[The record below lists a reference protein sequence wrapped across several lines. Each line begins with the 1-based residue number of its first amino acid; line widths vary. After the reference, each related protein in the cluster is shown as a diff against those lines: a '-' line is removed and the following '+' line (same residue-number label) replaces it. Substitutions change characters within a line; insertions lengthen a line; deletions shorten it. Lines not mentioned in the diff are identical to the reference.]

1 MLWGRE
7 AVTEGGRARPAA
19 DGGETRDR
27 AGLRRRP
34 GRATLGVMAPQR
46 PPPAITPQILL
57 RAYAIGLF
65 PMAEGADDPSLF
77 WLDPERRGI
86 FPLDGMIVSRSLAK
100 AVRRDRFSVLVDR
113 DFDAVIDACAEPA
126 PDRPQTWINGRIR
139 SLYRTLFDMGHAHT
153 VEAYEEGVLVG
164 GLYGVALG
172 AAFFGESMF
181 HRRTDASKVCLLHLA
196 ARLRDSGYHL
206 LDTQFVTPHLATLGA
221 VEVPRA
227 RYRKRLAEAV
237 RRPGR
242 AEAWSKRPLSG
253 ARVLEILA
261 PAA

>member
-1 MLWGRE
+1 MGH
-7 AVTEGGRARPAA
+7 
-19 DGGETRDR
+19 
-27 AGLRRRP
+27 
-34 GRATLGVMAPQR
+34 QR

-65 PMAEGADDPSLF
+65 PMAEGADDPTLF
-77 WLDPERRGI
+77 WLDPEQRGI
-86 FPLDGMIVSRSLAK
+86 FPLDGMVVSRSLGK
-100 AVRRDRFSVLVDR
+100 TLRQDRFEVVVDR
-113 DFDAVIDACAEPA
+113 DFDAVLEGCAAPA
-126 PDRPQTWINGRIR
+126 PDRPETWINDQIR
-139 SLYRTLFDMGHAHT
+139 SLYRQLFATGHAHT
-153 VEAYEEGVLVG
+153 VEAYRDGELVG

-196 ARLRDSGYHL
+196 ARLRANGYRL

-227 RYRKRLAEAV
+227 RYRKRLADAV
-237 RRPGR
+237 KRAGR
-242 AEAWSKRPLSG
+242 AEAWFPAPMSGDEVLAILSDD
-253 ARVLEILA
+253 AT

>member
-1 MLWGRE
+1 MG
-7 AVTEGGRARPAA
+7 
-19 DGGETRDR
+19 
-27 AGLRRRP
+27 
-34 GRATLGVMAPQR
+34 PQR

-57 RAYAIGLF
+57 RAYSIGLF

-77 WLDPERRGI
+77 WLDPELRGV

-100 AVRRDRFSVLVDR
+100 TVRQDRFTVLVDR
-113 DFDAVIDACAEPA
+113 DFDAVLEGCAAAA
-126 PDRPQTWINGRIR
+126 PDRTETWINGPIR
-139 SLYRTLFDMGHAHT
+139 GLYRDLFDLGYAHT
-153 VEAYEEGVLVG
+153 VEAYRDGFLVG

-181 HRRTDASKVCLLHLA
+181 HRQSDASKVCLLHLA
-196 ARLRDSGYHL
+196 ARLREGGYLL

-237 RRPGR
+237 KRSARAGTWTRP
-242 AEAWSKRPLSG
+242 PLPG
-253 ARVLEILA
+253 TEVLKSLG
-261 PAA
+261 

>member
-1 MLWGRE
+1 MGS
-7 AVTEGGRARPAA
+7 
-19 DGGETRDR
+19 
-27 AGLRRRP
+27 
-34 GRATLGVMAPQR
+34 QR
-46 PPPAITPQILL
+46 PPPAVTPQILL
-57 RAYAIGLF
+57 RAYSVGLF

-77 WLDPERRGI
+77 WLDPELRGI
-86 FPLDGMIVSRSLAK
+86 FPLDRMIVSRSLAK
-100 AVRRDRFSVLVDR
+100 TLRQDRFSVVVDR
-113 DFDAVIDACAEPA
+113 DFDAVIEGCAASA
-126 PDRPQTWINGRIR
+126 PDRPETWINGGIR
-139 SLYRTLFDMGHAHT
+139 HLYRGLFDMGYAHT
-153 VEAYEEGVLVG
+153 VEAYADGALVG

-221 VEVPRA
+221 IEVPRA

-242 AEAWSKRPLSG
+242 SEAWSTHPLPG

-261 PAA
+261 PAPAA

>member
-1 MLWGRE
+1 MGH
-7 AVTEGGRARPAA
+7 
-19 DGGETRDR
+19 
-27 AGLRRRP
+27 
-34 GRATLGVMAPQR
+34 QR

-65 PMAEGADDPSLF
+65 PMAEGADDPTLF
-77 WLDPERRGI
+77 WLDPEQRGI
-86 FPLDGMIVSRSLAK
+86 FPLDGMVVSRSLGK
-100 AVRRDRFSVLVDR
+100 TLRQERFEVVVDR
-113 DFDAVIDACAEPA
+113 DFDAVLEGCAAPA
-126 PDRPQTWINGRIR
+126 PDRPETWINDQIR
-139 SLYRTLFDMGHAHT
+139 SLYRQLFATGHAHT
-153 VEAYEEGVLVG
+153 VEAYRDGDLVG

-196 ARLRDSGYHL
+196 ARLRANGYRL

-227 RYRKRLAEAV
+227 RYRKRLADAV
-237 RRPGR
+237 KRAGR
-242 AEAWSKRPLSG
+242 AEAWFPAPMSGDEVLAILSDD
-253 ARVLEILA
+253 AT

>member
-1 MLWGRE
+1 MG
-7 AVTEGGRARPAA
+7 
-19 DGGETRDR
+19 
-27 AGLRRRP
+27 
-34 GRATLGVMAPQR
+34 PQR

-57 RAYAIGLF
+57 RAYAMGLF

-77 WLDPERRGI
+77 WLDPESRGI

-100 AVRRDRFSVLVDR
+100 TVRQDRFSVLVDR
-113 DFDAVIDACAEPA
+113 DFDAVLAACAEA
-126 PDRPQTWINGRIR
+126 TPDRPETWINGQIRALYR
-139 SLYRTLFDMGHAHT
+139 SLFDSGYAHT
-153 VEAYEEGVLVG
+153 VEAYSDGALVG

-242 AEAWSKRPLSG
+242 VEAWTKRPLPGAEVLDILSG
-253 ARVLEILA
+253 RRA
-261 PAA
+261 

>member
-1 MLWGRE
+1 MGH
-7 AVTEGGRARPAA
+7 P
-19 DGGETRDR
+19 
-27 AGLRRRP
+27 
-34 GRATLGVMAPQR
+34 R

-65 PMAEGADDPSLF
+65 PMAEGADDPTLF
-77 WLDPERRGI
+77 WLDPEQRGI
-86 FPLDGMIVSRSLAK
+86 FPLDGMMVSRSLGK
-100 AVRRDRFSVLVDR
+100 TLRQDRFEVVVDR
-113 DFDAVIDACAEPA
+113 DFDAVLEGCAAPA
-126 PDRPQTWINGRIR
+126 PDRPETWINDQIR
-139 SLYRTLFDMGHAHT
+139 SLYRQLFATGHAHT
-153 VEAYEEGVLVG
+153 VEAYRDGELVG

-196 ARLRDSGYHL
+196 ARLRANGYRL

-227 RYRKRLAEAV
+227 RYRKRLADAV
-237 RRPGR
+237 KRSGA
-242 AEAWSKRPLSG
+242 AEAWSRPAMSG
-253 ARVLEILA
+253 AEVLAILSDGST

>member
-1 MLWGRE
+1 MG
-7 AVTEGGRARPAA
+7 
-19 DGGETRDR
+19 
-27 AGLRRRP
+27 
-34 GRATLGVMAPQR
+34 PQR

-57 RAYAIGLF
+57 RAYAMGLF

-77 WLDPERRGI
+77 WLDPEYRGI

-100 AVRRDRFSVLVDR
+100 TVRQDRFSVLVDH
-113 DFDAVIDACAEPA
+113 DFDAVMAACAEATPE
-126 PDRPQTWINGRIR
+126 RPETWINGQIR
-139 SLYRTLFDMGHAHT
+139 HLYRTLFDMGHAHT
-153 VEAYEEGVLVG
+153 VEAYRDDALVG

-181 HRRTDASKVCLLHLA
+181 HRQTDASKVCLLHLA

-227 RYRKRLAEAV
+227 RYRKRLTEAV

-242 AEAWSKRPLSG
+242 VEAWTKRPLPGAEVLDILSG
-253 ARVLEILA
+253 GRA
-261 PAA
+261 

>member
-1 MLWGRE
+1 MGH
-7 AVTEGGRARPAA
+7 
-19 DGGETRDR
+19 
-27 AGLRRRP
+27 
-34 GRATLGVMAPQR
+34 QR

-65 PMAEGADDPSLF
+65 PMAEGADDPTLF
-77 WLDPERRGI
+77 WLDPEQRGI
-86 FPLDGMIVSRSLAK
+86 FPLDGMVVSRSLGK
-100 AVRRDRFSVLVDR
+100 TLRQERFEVVVDR
-113 DFDAVIDACAEPA
+113 DFDAVLEGCAAPA
-126 PDRPQTWINGRIR
+126 PDRPETWINDQIR
-139 SLYRTLFDMGHAHT
+139 SLYRQLFATGHAHT
-153 VEAYEEGVLVG
+153 VEAYRDGELVG

-196 ARLRDSGYHL
+196 ARLRANGYRL

-227 RYRKRLAEAV
+227 RYRKRLADAV
-237 RRPGR
+237 KRAGG
-242 AEAWSKRPLSG
+242 AEAWFPAPMSGDAVLAILSDDS
-253 ARVLEILA
+253 I

>member
-1 MLWGRE
+1 MGH
-7 AVTEGGRARPAA
+7 
-19 DGGETRDR
+19 
-27 AGLRRRP
+27 
-34 GRATLGVMAPQR
+34 QR

-65 PMAEGADDPSLF
+65 PMAEGADDPTLF
-77 WLDPERRGI
+77 WLDPEQRGI
-86 FPLDGMIVSRSLAK
+86 FPLDGMVVSRSLGK
-100 AVRRDRFSVLVDR
+100 TLRQDRFEVVVDR
-113 DFDAVIDACAEPA
+113 DFDAVLDGCAAPA
-126 PDRPQTWINGRIR
+126 PDRPETWINDQIR
-139 SLYRTLFDMGHAHT
+139 SLYRQLFATGHAHT
-153 VEAYEEGVLVG
+153 VEAYRDGELVG

-196 ARLRDSGYHL
+196 ARLRANGYRL

-227 RYRKRLAEAV
+227 RYRKRLADAV
-237 RRPGR
+237 KRAGR
-242 AEAWSKRPLSG
+242 AEAWFPAPMSGDEVLAILSDD
-253 ARVLEILA
+253 AT

>member
-1 MLWGRE
+1 MGH
-7 AVTEGGRARPAA
+7 
-19 DGGETRDR
+19 
-27 AGLRRRP
+27 
-34 GRATLGVMAPQR
+34 QR

-65 PMAEGADDPSLF
+65 PMAEGADDPTLF
-77 WLDPERRGI
+77 WLDPEQRGI
-86 FPLDGMIVSRSLAK
+86 FPLDGMVVSRSLGK
-100 AVRRDRFSVLVDR
+100 TLRQDRFEVVVDR
-113 DFDAVIDACAEPA
+113 DFDAVLEGCAAPA
-126 PDRPQTWINGRIR
+126 PDRPETWINDQIR
-139 SLYRTLFDMGHAHT
+139 SLYRQLFDAGYAHT
-153 VEAYEEGVLVG
+153 VEAYQDGELVG

-196 ARLRDSGYHL
+196 ARLRAGGYRL

-237 RRPGR
+237 KRPGG
-242 AEAWSKRPLSG
+242 AEAWSPGPLSG
-253 ARVLEILA
+253 AAVLGLLSEA
-261 PAA
+261 STPAA

>member
-1 MLWGRE
+1 MGH
-7 AVTEGGRARPAA
+7 P
-19 DGGETRDR
+19 
-27 AGLRRRP
+27 
-34 GRATLGVMAPQR
+34 R
-46 PPPAITPQILL
+46 PPPAITPQVLL

-65 PMAEGADDPSLF
+65 PMAEGADDPTLF
-77 WLDPERRGI
+77 WLDPEQRGI
-86 FPLDGMIVSRSLAK
+86 FPLDGMVVSRSLGK
-100 AVRRDRFSVLVDR
+100 TLRQDRFEVVVDR
-113 DFDAVIDACAEPA
+113 DFDAVLDGCAAPA
-126 PDRPQTWINGRIR
+126 PDRPETWINDQIR
-139 SLYRTLFDMGHAHT
+139 SLYRQLFAAGHAHT
-153 VEAYEEGVLVG
+153 VEAYRDGELVG

-196 ARLRDSGYHL
+196 ARLRANGYRL

-237 RRPGR
+237 KRVGG
-242 AEAWSKRPLSG
+242 AEAWSRPPLSG
-253 ARVLEILA
+253 AEVLAILADAPA

>member
-1 MLWGRE
+1 MPRLPTG
-7 AVTEGGRARPAA
+7 PH
-19 DGGETRDR
+19 
-27 AGLRRRP
+27 
-34 GRATLGVMAPQR
+34 RATLPPWDPSD

-57 RAYAIGLF
+57 RAYAMGLF

-77 WLDPERRGI
+77 WLDPEYRGI

-100 AVRRDRFSVLVDR
+100 TVRQDRFSVLVDR
-113 DFDAVIDACAEPA
+113 DFDAVMAACAEATPE
-126 PDRPQTWINGRIR
+126 RPETWINGQIR
-139 SLYRTLFDMGHAHT
+139 QLYRTLFDMGHAHT
-153 VEAYEEGVLVG
+153 VEAYRDDALVG

-181 HRRTDASKVCLLHLA
+181 HRQTDASKVCLLHLA

-242 AEAWSKRPLSG
+242 VEAWTKRALPG
-253 ARVLEILA
+253 AEVLEILSGGRA
-261 PAA
+261 